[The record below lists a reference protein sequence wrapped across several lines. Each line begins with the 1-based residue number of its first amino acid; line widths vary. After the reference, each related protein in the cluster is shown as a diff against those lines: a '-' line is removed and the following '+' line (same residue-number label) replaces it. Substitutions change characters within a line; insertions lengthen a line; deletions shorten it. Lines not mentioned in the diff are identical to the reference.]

1 MSPRSGNEGLELN
14 DQVYI
19 PVTALQSR
27 LRRFLRNADGE
38 IIINQIV
45 LQTSPD
51 ADKAI
56 VKQLISEVLIYKHQV
71 TEPDFTIQS
80 QDDLIG
86 AATEVSNTLSL
97 LLGSVAGI
105 SLLVGGIGVMNIMLV
120 SVTERTREIGIRR
133 AVGAQSK
140 DIVRQFVTEALML
153 SVFGGLAG
161 VAIGVGIS
169 ILLDGREIAG
179 QTMTTVIQEWSIFLA
194 FAVSAGVGLISG
206 IYPAYKATFVDPI
219 DALRNE

>member
-1 MSPRSGNEGLELN
+1 M
-14 DQVYI
+14 
-19 PVTALQSR
+19 
-27 LRRFLRNADGE
+27 
-38 IIINQIV
+38 
-45 LQTSPD
+45 
-51 ADKAI
+51 
-56 VKQLISEVLIYKHQV
+56 
-71 TEPDFTIQS
+71 
-80 QDDLIG
+80 
-86 AATEVSNTLSL
+86 
-97 LLGSVAGI
+97 
-105 SLLVGGIGVMNIMLV
+105 MNIILV

-161 VAIGVGIS
+161 VAIGVSIS

-194 FAVSAGVGLISG
+194 FAVSAGVGLVSG